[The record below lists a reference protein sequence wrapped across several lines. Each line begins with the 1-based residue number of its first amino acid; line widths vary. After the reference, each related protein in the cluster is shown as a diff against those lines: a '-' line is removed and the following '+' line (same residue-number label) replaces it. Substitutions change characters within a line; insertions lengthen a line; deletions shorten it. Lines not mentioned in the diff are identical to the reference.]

1 MAGARYNK
9 AIALLE
15 AGQPV
20 FGSGLVWNGNLDE
33 MMYFAD
39 SDYDLVMIEMEH
51 EGLSFNNLRA
61 SLQFLLNRRRIAEG
75 GSLQA
80 DPTPVVRIPP
90 NTREQNQWVIK
101 QALDTGVYGLILPHL
116 DTVEGAQAAVRA
128 ARYPQAP
135 GAAGSEAP
143 GMAGSGPAGA
153 AAAESAGSGAVD
165 SEPTGVAESAAAE
178 PDPAA
183 GERGWWYRIAPR
195 YWGLTPAEYYDAAD
209 VWPINPDGNLLLM
222 GIVEEPTGVRNLPDI
237 LREARGIG
245 AIWAGPG
252 DMSVAL
258 GHKGNA
264 NHPEVQEML
273 LRILGICQ
281 NAGVPCAVGCT
292 AEEVAMRLEQG
303 FRILITAPTRTA
315 GGLAE
320 GRRLAGR

>member
-1 MAGARYNK
+1 MAGTRYNK
-9 AIALLE
+9 AIELLE

-20 FGSGLVWNGNLDE
+20 FGSGLIWNGNLDE

-61 SLQFLLNRRRIAEG
+61 SLQFLLNRRRIAG
-75 GSLQA
+75 AGSLQA

-116 DTVEGAQAAVRA
+116 DTAAGAQAAVRA

-135 GAAGSEAP
+135 GAAHP
-143 GMAGSGPAGA
+143 
-153 AAAESAGSGAVD
+153 
-165 SEPTGVAESAAAE
+165 EP
-178 PDPAA
+178 A

-195 YWGLTPAEYYDAAD
+195 YWGLTPAEYYDAAG
-209 VWPINPDGNLLLM
+209 VWPLDPDGNLLLM

-264 NHPEVQEML
+264 SHPEVQEML

-292 AEEVAMRLEQG
+292 AEEVPMRLEQG

-315 GGLAE
+315 GGLTE

>member
-39 SDYDLVMIEMEH
+39 SDYDLAMIEMEH

-116 DTVEGAQAAVRA
+116 DTVAGAQAAVRA

-135 GAAGSEAP
+135 GATDSEPVGAAEP
-143 GMAGSGPAGA
+143 KA
-153 AAAESAGSGAVD
+153 AAAADLE
-165 SEPTGVAESAAAE
+165 
-178 PDPAA
+178 AA

-292 AEEVAMRLEQG
+292 AEEVPMRLEQG

-320 GRRLAGR
+320 ERRLAGR